1 MSDDRNELPPGE
13 AMNYYF
19 SAIPLP
25 YEDDRLYAIVN
36 EIIALIPEG
45 RRDAFRIQYQDLLT
59 NKIARY
65 ATEYGLG
72 TAAPH
77 ILRKAVDA
85 LDARHMSASTLR
97 IYSTV
102 LREQNSDLSCIEESD
117 VSEESY
123 EECPTDPQIPSLK
136 LVPPYDEDEEF

>member
-1 MSDDRNELPPGE
+1 MSDDHNRLPPGE

-19 SAIPLP
+19 SALPLP
-25 YEDDRLYAIVN
+25 HDDDRLYQVVN
-36 EIIALIPEG
+36 ELVALIPEG
-45 RRDAFRIQYQDLLT
+45 RRDAFRIQYQELIT

-102 LREQNSDLSCIEESD
+102 LREQNSDLSCIEENVD
-117 VSEESY
+117 FAEPY
-123 EECPTDPQIPSLK
+123 EECETDPQIPSLK
-136 LVPPYDEDEEF
+136 LVPPFEDDE